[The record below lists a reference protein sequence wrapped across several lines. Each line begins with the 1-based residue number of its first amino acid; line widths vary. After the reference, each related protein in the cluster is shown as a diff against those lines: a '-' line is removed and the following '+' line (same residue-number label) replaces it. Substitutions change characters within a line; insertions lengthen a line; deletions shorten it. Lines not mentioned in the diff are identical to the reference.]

1 MGIIII
7 LFNHG
12 NVIAVL
18 MVGGLS
24 NIYE

>member
-12 NVIAVL
+12 NVIAVV

-24 NIYE
+24 DIYE

>member
-7 LFNHG
+7 LLNHG
-12 NVIAVL
+12 NVIAVV

-24 NIYE
+24 DIYE